1 MIYNGQNKKYKHD
14 LQNISQKTKNPIK
27 NPIKNR
33 CWTQVLQKGYPPVA
47 PIMKLSFVDNC
58 AEISLII
65 I

>member
-1 MIYNGQNKKYKHD
+1 MAKIKSTNND
-14 LQNISQKTKNPIK
+14 LQNISQKTKKNTK
-27 NPIKNR
+27 NPIKNQW
-33 CWTQVLQKGYPPVA
+33 WTQVLQKGYPLVA

>member
-1 MIYNGQNKKYKHD
+1 
-14 LQNISQKTKNPIK
+14 
-27 NPIKNR
+27 
-33 CWTQVLQKGYPPVA
+33 VLQKGYPLVA